1 MKFVVEYQR
10 LAEEYRKLSDTVAGR
25 KDKDALE
32 LMARAWARIAT
43 ERENRLNSQAVREP
57 LDHVRLNE
65 ADTERQ
71 GHYHGPGR
79 SLFHSVS
86 VMHQRTFI
94 ARLNIEHYRQKLLT
108 EQDGTTRQRI
118 VQLLTEEEARLGA
131 LNDPSGKNNENH
143 KY

>member
-10 LAEEYRKLSDTVAGR
+10 LAEEYRKLSDTVGGR

-79 SLFHSVS
+79 QTLSFGECHRSA
-86 VMHQRTFI
+86 HFYRAT
-94 ARLNIEHYRQKLLT
+94 EH
-108 EQDGTTRQRI
+108 
-118 VQLLTEEEARLGA
+118 
-131 LNDPSGKNNENH
+131 
-143 KY
+143 